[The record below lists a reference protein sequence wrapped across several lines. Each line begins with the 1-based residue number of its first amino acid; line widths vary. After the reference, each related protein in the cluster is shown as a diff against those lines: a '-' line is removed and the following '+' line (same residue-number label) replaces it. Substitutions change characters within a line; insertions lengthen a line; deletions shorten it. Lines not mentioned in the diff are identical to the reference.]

1 MVQLEITR
9 KDGSGIDIRFDDRQE
24 ALDWMKELE
33 ARGKASVVARYD
45 VVDLKYSPHIGWYKE
60 N

>member
-45 VVDLKYSPHIGWYKE
+45 VVDLKYSPFDGWYK
-60 N
+60 